1 MKLKL
6 RYSLDRV
13 CMNVRVGWKTIDIL
27 DANQDFMF
35 FYEKGNDDR
44 QLEVRYSLIV
54 ELDQQLKERDL
65 LTVSFITSHLKV
77 DSVILQS

>member
-1 MKLKL
+1 
-6 RYSLDRV
+6 
-13 CMNVRVGWKTIDIL
+13 
-27 DANQDFMF
+27 MF